1 MSTIVDKTALPVLE
15 QSSPVACVGG
25 DARVMMSDMSCK
37 SVQDLKVGDTLIS
50 MQSVPRKTYSADTD
64 LDAIQESDDFSKE
77 VKKALKL
84 LSERRSGFEI
94 TVPEKCLDLVTTSKV
109 TKIEVYR
116 YTGKLYTLNLAA
128 HFALSMT
135 PENRVAS
142 IHKDVE
148 ALGIKRFYPVTKM
161 SEDMLVLTLEVNTNF
176 NNQMQNCS
184 ELGWDER
191 VILDAADRRCLS
203 EIQSI
208 QCRDVVNL
216 LVYHIETEAHTFVA
230 NGTVVHD

>member
-1 MSTIVDKTALPVLE
+1 MSTIVDKTKLPTLD
-15 QSSPVACVGG
+15 QSSPAFCVGG
-25 DARVMMSDMSCK
+25 DARVMMADMSCK
-37 SVQDLKVGDTLIS
+37 GVQDLKVGDSVIS
-50 MQSVPRKTYSADTD
+50 MQAVPRKTYNTDTD
-64 LDAIQESDDFSKE
+64 LDAILDTDDFSTE
-77 VKKALKL
+77 VIEVLKL

-109 TKIEVYR
+109 TKIDVYR

-148 ALGIKRFYPVTKM
+148 TLGIKRFYPVTKM

-184 ELGWDER
+184 ELGWDEQ
-191 VILDAADRRCLS
+191 VILDAADRRCMS
-203 EIQSI
+203 QIQSI

>member
-1 MSTIVDKTALPVLE
+1 MSTVIDKANLPKLD
-15 QSSPVACVGG
+15 QNSPAFCVGG

-37 SVQDLKVGDTLIS
+37 SVQDLKVGDSVIS
-50 MQSVPRKTYSADTD
+50 MRAVPRKTYCADTD
-64 LDAIQESDDFSKE
+64 LDAIQETDDFSRE
-77 VKKALKL
+77 VKKVLEL
-84 LSERRSGFEI
+84 LSKRQSGFEI
-94 TVPEKCLDLVTTSKV
+94 TVPEKCLDLVTTSKI
-109 TKIEVYR
+109 TNIEVFR

-135 PENRVAS
+135 PDNRVAS

-148 ALGIKRFYPVTKM
+148 TLGIKRFYPVTKM

-176 NNQMQNCS
+176 SNQMQNCC
-184 ELGWDER
+184 EEGWDEH

-203 EIQSI
+203 AIQSI
-208 QCRDVVNL
+208 QCRDVENL

>member
-1 MSTIVDKTALPVLE
+1 MSAVVDKTKLPLLD
-15 QSSPVACVGG
+15 QNSPAFCVGG

-37 SVQDLKVGDTLIS
+37 SVQDLKVGDSVIS
-50 MQSVPRKTYSADTD
+50 MQTVPSRTFNSDTD
-64 LDAIQESDDFSKE
+64 IDAIQETDDFSTDI
-77 VKKALKL
+77 KKALKL
-84 LSERRSGFEI
+84 LSDRRSGFEI
-94 TVPEKCLDLVTTSKV
+94 TVPEKCQDLVTTSKI
-109 TKIEVYR
+109 TRIDAYR

-135 PENRVAS
+135 PANRIAS
-142 IHKDVE
+142 IHEDVE
-148 ALGIKRFYPVTKM
+148 ELGIKRFYPVTKM

-184 ELGWDER
+184 ELGWDEG
-191 VILDAADRRCLS
+191 VILDAADRRSLS
-203 EIQSI
+203 RIQSI
-208 QCRDVVNL
+208 QCRDVENL